1 MVSGVQD
8 PKPVAASMVLDA
20 VLFDFHGTLA
30 TTIDPIAWVTAAAA
44 DCGIALEH
52 GRATVLADR
61 IAAAGGLPG
70 YAKPA
75 RVPPHLAEAWADRD
89 LDERSHREAYTG
101 LAATACPE
109 IPGLAEAVY
118 ERVLSP
124 HCWQPYPDAVPTLSA
139 LYAAGVKIA
148 VVSNIGF
155 DIRPLLAAWGMAG
168 LLDAVVLS
176 YECGC
181 IKPDPKIFLRAC
193 AQLGAQP
200 ERTLMVG
207 DTAADAGAIG
217 AGCAALILPSAPVGQ
232 ANGLHRAYHLTKLA

>member
-1 MVSGVQD
+1 
-8 PKPVAASMVLDA
+8 MVLDG

-30 TTIDPIAWVTAAAA
+30 MTIDPIAWVTAAAA
-44 DCGIALEH
+44 DCGVALEH
-52 GRATVLADR
+52 GPATVLADR
-61 IAAAGGLPG
+61 IATAGGLPG
-70 YAKPA
+70 YALPA

-89 LDERSHREAYTG
+89 LYEHSHRAAYTG
-101 LAATACPE
+101 LAALACDDV
-109 IPGLAEAVY
+109 PGLAEAVY

-124 HCWQPYPDAVPTLSA
+124 HCWQPYRDAVPTLSA

-155 DIRPLLAAWGMAG
+155 DIRPLLTAWGMAG

-181 IKPDPKIFLRAC
+181 AKPDPKIFLRAC
-193 AQLGAQP
+193 AQLGVQP

-207 DTAADAGAIG
+207 DTPADAGAIG
-217 AGCAALILPSAPVGQ
+217 AGCSALILPAAPVGQ
-232 ANGLHRAYHLTKLA
+232 ANGLHRAFHLSRIA